1 MRILVVEDSKVLRDY
16 VAKALKASGY
26 AVDVA
31 EQGDDGLALAL
42 DVSYDA
48 IVLDIMLPALDGIS
62 VLKKLREA
70 GRDTPILFLSAKDT
84 VEDRVQ
90 GLRKGA
96 DDYLVK
102 PFELDELLAR
112 VEVLC
117 RRRYDRHQSGL
128 QVGDLELDS
137 TTKQVSRAGH
147 ILDLPAREFALLE
160 LLMAREGDT
169 ISRSE
174 IEEHIYDDLASP
186 MSNVVD
192 SAIYALRRKI
202 AVHPDLPPLIHTR
215 RGMGYVLELRSS

>member
-42 DVSYDA
+42 EIAYDA
-48 IVLDIMLPALDGIS
+48 IVLDIMLPELDGLS
-62 VLKKLREA
+62 VLEQLRDA
-70 GRDTPILFLSAKDT
+70 GRDTPVLFLSARDT

-112 VEVLC
+112 VEVMC
-117 RRRYDRHQSGL
+117 RHRYDLHQSAL
-128 QVGDLELDS
+128 QVGDLALDS
-137 TTKQVSRAGH
+137 AAKQATRAGQV
-147 ILDLPAREFALLE
+147 LDLPAREFALLE
-160 LLMAREGDT
+160 YMMARTGDT

-192 SAIYALRRKI
+192 SAIYGLRRKL
-202 AVHPDLPPLIHTR
+202 AVQPDSPPLIHTR
-215 RGMGYVLELRSS
+215 RGMGYVLELRTS